1 MSLLFYLIWIWD
13 LWSKGL
19 LIAKLMLKNLITPFN
34 SRNISQDLIIMIPSF
49 SVVEIIICTTINRRS
64 KINIRISG
72 PSTKTRNK
80 IKERR
85 KLRQR
90 KKLFIC
96 DLLLE
101 ILSLTKM
108 QIQAA
113 WIKST
118 VLTII
123 IQKSQILLMISST
136 IDHPLLS
143 ISI

>member
-1 MSLLFYLIWIWD
+1 
-13 LWSKGL
+13 
-19 LIAKLMLKNLITPFN
+19 MLKNQITPFN

-49 SVVEIIICTTINRRS
+49 SVEEIIICTTINRKS

-90 KKLFIC
+90 KKLFIY
-96 DLLLE
+96 DQLLE

-108 QIQAA
+108 QIQ
-113 WIKST
+113 
-118 VLTII
+118 VV
-123 IQKSQILLMISST
+123 
-136 IDHPLLS
+136 
-143 ISI
+143 